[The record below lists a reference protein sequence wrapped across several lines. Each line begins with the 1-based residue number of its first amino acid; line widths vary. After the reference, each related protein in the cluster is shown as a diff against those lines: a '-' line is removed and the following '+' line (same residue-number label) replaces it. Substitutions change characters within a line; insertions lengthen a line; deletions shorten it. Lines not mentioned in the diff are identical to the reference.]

1 MQKRPALVIIDP
13 IIRLSR
19 MVDSNDYA
27 KVSLALEPF
36 IALARESGTH
46 VCLIHHS
53 GRGDRNGVDAPMDST
68 AFAGSVD
75 TILVMKRS
83 ERMRTLSSIQR
94 YGDDLEEVVLA
105 MDEAGWINAA
115 GTKREHVEAEAREAI
130 KTFLAENPDSGQQ
143 AIREAVEG
151 RRSIIRSA
159 LTTMVKD

>member
-1 MQKRPALVIIDP
+1 
-13 IIRLSR
+13 

-94 YGDDLEEVVLA
+94 YGDDLEEVVLS
-105 MDEAGWINAA
+105 MSKAGGINAA
-115 GTKREHVEAEAREAI
+115 GTKREHDEAEAREAI
-130 KTFLAENPDSGQQ
+130 KTFLAENPDSVCWACRPKSG
-143 AIREAVEG
+143 RWK
-151 RRSIIRSA
+151 RRSREPIVGS
-159 LTTMVKD
+159 